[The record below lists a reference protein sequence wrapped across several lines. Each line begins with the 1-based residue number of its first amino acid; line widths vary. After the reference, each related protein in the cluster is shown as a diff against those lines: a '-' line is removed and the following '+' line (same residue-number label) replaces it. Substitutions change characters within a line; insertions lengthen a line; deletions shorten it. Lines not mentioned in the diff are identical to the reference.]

1 MGAKM
6 NTAKTKWDA
15 VVIGSG
21 LGGLTAAAYLATNGL
36 RTLVLE
42 QHFIAGGNCHV
53 FRRKRL
59 YEFDVGVHYV
69 GDCGPDGTIPTVLRG
84 LGLEGKIEFLE
95 MDADGFDTLIFPDLT
110 FRVPKSWERYRER
123 LVEAFPDEE
132 TGLHR
137 CVDVLEKVA
146 QESREMTRAPTPED
160 VAAMPQRAPTMLQW
174 GFRTLAQLYD
184 ECGLT
189 SRPRAVIAGECG
201 TYAMPPSRTPVL
213 LHAALIDHYLRGA
226 YYPKGGGQVFAGH
239 LVNVIRSHG
248 GEVRTRQRVRRIL
261 VDEGKVRGVEMASG
275 ELHEAPVVVSN
286 ADLKRTFLDLVGEE
300 HISAA
305 TAERVKSFRMALPL
319 FCVYLGLDI
328 DLRERGIPNTN
339 LFLFDSYDLEGIHED
354 CYEGR
359 LPPNLSVFMTIAS
372 IKDPHSRNIAP
383 EGHTNL
389 QLMTLVPPH
398 YALWGIEE
406 GPACGEKYRRTAQYR
421 AVKEQLME
429 ALIARANEVVPGLA
443 DHIVWKEAAS
453 PITQERY
460 TLSTGGTS
468 YGIEMAPDQFGP
480 SRPAARTEIDGLYL
494 AGASTQSGH
503 GVAGV
508 MISGVVTAGAVLDT
522 NLMKRIREGEVFG
535 RPELLP
541 ETGPDWDPWRACF

>member
-1 MGAKM
+1 
-6 NTAKTKWDA
+6 
-15 VVIGSG
+15 
-21 LGGLTAAAYLATNGL
+21 
-36 RTLVLE
+36 
-42 QHFIAGGNCHV
+42 
-53 FRRKRL
+53 
-59 YEFDVGVHYV
+59 
-69 GDCGPDGTIPTVLRG
+69 
-84 LGLEGKIEFLE
+84 
-95 MDADGFDTLIFPDLT
+95 
-110 FRVPKSWERYRER
+110 
-123 LVEAFPDEE
+123 
-132 TGLHR
+132 
-137 CVDVLEKVA
+137 
-146 QESREMTRAPTPED
+146 
-160 VAAMPQRAPTMLQW
+160 
-174 GFRTLAQLYD
+174 
-184 ECGLT
+184 
-189 SRPRAVIAGECG
+189 
-201 TYAMPPSRTPVL
+201 
-213 LHAALIDHYLRGA
+213 
-226 YYPKGGGQVFAGH
+226 
-239 LVNVIRSHG
+239 
-248 GEVRTRQRVRRIL
+248 VRRIL
-261 VDEGKVRGVEMASG
+261 VDEGKVHGVEMASG
-275 ELHEAPVVVSN
+275 EVHEAPVVVSN

-406 GPACGEKYRRTAQYR
+406 GPARGEKYRRTAQYR

>member
-1 MGAKM
+1 M
-6 NTAKTKWDA
+6 NTARTNWDA
-15 VVIGSG
+15 IVIGSG

-69 GDCGPDGTIPTVLRG
+69 GDCAPDGMIPTVLRG

-95 MDADGFDTLIFPDLT
+95 MDPDGFDTLIFPDLT
-110 FRVPKSWERYRER
+110 FRVPKGWDRYRQR
-123 LVEAFPDEE
+123 LVQAFPDEE

-137 CVDVLEKVA
+137 CVDILEKVS
-146 QESREMTRAPTPED
+146 QESRAMTRAPTPED
-160 VAAMPQRAPTMLQW
+160 VAAMSQRAPTVLQW

-189 SRPRAVIAGECG
+189 SRARAVIAGESG
-201 TYAMPPSRTPVL
+201 TYAMPPSRTPVM
-213 LHAALIDHYLRGA
+213 LHAMLVDHYLRGA
-226 YYPKGGGQVFAGH
+226 YYPKGGGQVLVGH

-248 GEVRTRQRVRRIL
+248 GEVRTRQRVRRI
-261 VDEGKVRGVEMASG
+261 VVEEGKVRGVEMASG

-286 ADLKRTFLDLVGEE
+286 ADLKRTFLEMVGEE
-300 HISAA
+300 HISPA

-328 DLRERGIPNTN
+328 DLRERDIPKTN
-339 LFLFDSYDLEGIHED
+339 FFLFDSYDLEGMHED

-359 LPPNLSVFMTIAS
+359 LPPNLSMLISIAS
-372 IKDPHSRNIAP
+372 VKDPHSRNIAP
-383 EGHTNL
+383 KGHTNL
-389 QLMTLVPPH
+389 QLITLVPPH
-398 YALWGIEE
+398 YRLWGLQE
-406 GPACGEKYRRTAQYR
+406 GPARGEKYRRSPQYQ

-429 ALIARANEVVPGLA
+429 ALIARANEFIPGLA

-468 YGIEMAPDQFGP
+468 YGIELAPDQFGP
-480 SRPAARTEIDGLYL
+480 SRPAAHTEIDGLYL

-503 GVAGV
+503 GVTGV
-508 MISGVVTAGAVLDT
+508 MISGVVAAGAVLGT
-522 NLMKRIREGEVFG
+522 NLMKRIHDGEVFG

-541 ETGPDWDPWRACF
+541 DTGPDWDPWRASF